1 MGRREFITLF
11 GGAAAAWP
19 LAARAQQ
26 AMPVIGFLHSLS
38 SDAVTDRMAAFL
50 DGLKEA
56 GYVDGR
62 NVAIE
67 FRWAHSQYDRLPA
80 LARDLVSRQV
90 IAIVTGST
98 VAAVAAKTA
107 TSTIPIVFAGVG
119 GDPVKLGLVASL
131 NRPGANITGVST
143 LTVALG
149 TKRLELL
156 RELTPAATTIAVL
169 LNPNNPNSEVTLR
182 DMPAAAVARGR
193 KLLVATAGTEADL
206 ETAFAKL
213 VQERAGALFVDA
225 DPFFLAQRDRLV
237 ALAARHALPAIYEF
251 RDYATAGGLMSYA
264 PSIND
269 AYRQAGGYAARILK
283 GERPSELPV
292 TQPTKFELVI
302 NLKTAKALGLEIPPT
317 LLALA
322 DEVIE

>member
-26 AMPVIGFLHSLS
+26 AMLVIGFLHSLS

-98 VAAVAAKTA
+98 VAAKTA

>member
-98 VAAVAAKTA
+98 VAAKTA

-156 RELTPAATTIAVL
+156 R
-169 LNPNNPNSEVTLR
+169 
-182 DMPAAAVARGR
+182 
-193 KLLVATAGTEADL
+193 
-206 ETAFAKL
+206 
-213 VQERAGALFVDA
+213 
-225 DPFFLAQRDRLV
+225 
-237 ALAARHALPAIYEF
+237 
-251 RDYATAGGLMSYA
+251 
-264 PSIND
+264 
-269 AYRQAGGYAARILK
+269 
-283 GERPSELPV
+283 
-292 TQPTKFELVI
+292 
-302 NLKTAKALGLEIPPT
+302 
-317 LLALA
+317 
-322 DEVIE
+322 